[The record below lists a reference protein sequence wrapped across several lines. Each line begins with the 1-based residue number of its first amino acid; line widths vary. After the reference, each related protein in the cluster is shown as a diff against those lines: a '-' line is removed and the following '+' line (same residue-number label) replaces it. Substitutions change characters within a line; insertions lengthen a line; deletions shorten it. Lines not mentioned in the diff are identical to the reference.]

1 MNPEWLASANA
12 TGATIGK
19 MISPQSI
26 AIASTA
32 TDLTNQEG
40 KILGETIKYCLVFVV
55 IMGLLIYAFSGI
67 IKFLP

>member
-1 MNPEWLASANA
+1 
-12 TGATIGK
+12 